1 MKRNVFVQL
10 RTLIYVTI
18 VAVLS
23 INLMACE
30 PETPETPETPE
41 VPEAGSSNNGQVDT
55 GGEEGATDDSQGGD
69 DDGGNTENTPKET
82 ITIGKYGCEAYC
94 SASALDFSKLEGLK
108 AYVATGYDDGVVI
121 FTRVK
126 TVKYGEGILVKGTP
140 GDYEVPVLE
149 RSNDNTLNLLVG
161 VLENTMVQAKSKD
174 GLNKNYYWN
183 PANTCFEPITES
195 MVLENS
201 AYIQVPTEWI
211 SWTGAELRFD
221 EGDSTNAEKSK

>member
-1 MKRNVFVQL
+1 MKRNVFAQL

-30 PETPETPETPE
+30 PETPETG
-41 VPEAGSSNNGQVDT
+41 GSDNGQVDT
-55 GGEEGATDDSQGGD
+55 GVEEGATDDSQGGD

-82 ITIGKYGCEAYC
+82 ITIGKYGSETYC
-94 SASALDFSKLEGLK
+94 FASALDFSKLEGLK

-126 TVKYGEGILVKGTP
+126 TVKSGEGVLIKGTP
-140 GDYEVPVLE
+140 GDYEVPILE
-149 RSNDNTLNLLVG
+149 RSNDNTLNLLIG
-161 VLENTMVQAKSKD
+161 VLENTTVPAKSKD
-174 GLNKNYYWN
+174 GLYKNYYWN
-183 PANTCFEPITES
+183 SANTYFEPISES

-201 AYIQVPTEWI
+201 VYIQVPEEWI